1 MNCNWFE
8 VQCTLDKNISAQFIL
23 KDFSAYKERAQKCID
38 NPLALLIRLE
48 VAGSLAELRQVAED
62 FIEWYLQPGQKELKA
77 DLMKWFITSLETA
90 GDEDLRRRI
99 KGVEDMGM
107 LVENIR
113 QWAVDYK
120 EQGKR
125 ELLLRQIETKYG
137 TEAREQLTET
147 LRRHTTT
154 EALDRFGEWIIECES
169 AEELLQRIR
178 ASSNGIR

>member
-1 MNCNWFE
+1 
-8 VQCTLDKNISAQFIL
+8 
-23 KDFSAYKERAQKCID
+23 
-38 NPLALLIRLE
+38 
-48 VAGSLAELRQVAED
+48 
-62 FIEWYLQPGQKELKA
+62 
-77 DLMKWFITSLETA
+77 
-90 GDEDLRRRI
+90 
-99 KGVEDMGM
+99 MGM

-120 EQGKR
+120 EAGLEQGKR

-178 ASSNGIR
+178 ASSNGIS